1 MKANHLSTLSLQYDK
16 RMEDELRG
24 AKRKIKLVQEQVSG
38 VLNNTQLDSVKT
50 SFLTVESW
58 G

>member
-24 AKRKIKLVQEQVSG
+24 GKRKIKLVQEQVSG